1 MTFAATPVAPRQTL
15 GALADYGISA
25 TTGFVPEADPLITAP
40 DWFAAWDDAAQDL
53 AALIRMRRVRQ
64 AIRALP
70 PIDVGRLATPAE
82 QERVF
87 LALSVL
93 TNAWVW
99 GDVEPDFHIPAN
111 IAGPVCQLA
120 AVLGR
125 KPLVSHASMTLQNWR
140 RVDRGSPVSADN
152 ASLLLG
158 FLGGSDETWFFTA
171 TLGIE
176 ILGAPLIAASADAVR
191 HADAGDLAG
200 LTRALS
206 QLAEGLPTLIVAL
219 ERMREWCDPYIF
231 FHRIRPFLAGW
242 PAPGAVYEGV
252 SPNPVVLAGG
262 SAGQSSLIQTFDAAL
277 GIRHEGHAAVFLRE
291 MRNYMP
297 TRHRAFV
304 QDLAAASQVRQRVA
318 GAGHAELRAAYDSA
332 VEQLDI
338 FRRRHIGL
346 SVDYILKPSGQ
357 MASLGTGGTSFVDL
371 LREARVG
378 TAKSA
383 VGRTG
388 AA

>member
-1 MTFAATPVAPRQTL
+1 MTFAATPVASRQTL

-25 TTGFVPEADPLITAP
+25 TTGFVPETDPLITAP
-40 DWFAAWDDAAQDL
+40 DWCAASDDAAQEL
-53 AALIRMRRVRQ
+53 AALIRMRWVRQ

-70 PIDVGRLATPAE
+70 PINVGRLATPAE

-93 TNAWVW
+93 TKARVW

-111 IAGPVCQLA
+111 LAGPVCRLA

-125 KPLVSHASMTLQNWR
+125 KPLVSHASMTLQNRR
-140 RVDRGSPVSADN
+140 RVDLGGPVSADN
-152 ASLLLG
+152 AALLLG
-158 FLGGSDETWFFTA
+158 LLGGSDEAWFFTA
-171 TLGIE
+171 TLGVE

-200 LTRALS
+200 LMRAPS

-219 ERMREWCDPYIF
+219 ERMREWYDPYMF
-231 FHRIRPFLAGW
+231 FYRIRPFLAGW
-242 PAPGAVYEGV
+242 PEPRAVYEGV
-252 SPNPVVLAGG
+252 SPDPVVLAGG
-262 SAGQSSLIQTFDAAL
+262 SAGRSSLIQTFNAVL
-277 GIRHEGHAAVFLRE
+277 GIRHEDRAAVFLHE
-291 MRNYMP
+291 MRNSMP
-297 TRHRAFV
+297 TLHRAFV

-318 GAGHAELRAAYDSA
+318 EAGHGEPRIAYDA
-332 VEQLDI
+332 TVEQRDI

-346 SVDYILKPSGQ
+346 SVDDILKPSGQ
-357 MASLGTGGTSFVDL
+357 MASLGTGGTSFADL
-371 LREARVG
+371 LREASVG